1 MSELDVTQ
9 IRIKNSLVGII
20 GLKKVMEMIVRDY
33 VLRPDQAVGEN
44 IGAEMV
50 RRLSEKNYIPDRA
63 KDLYAAAFVQELKK
77 SLGQPVDIPV
87 REGLRIAVLGPGCS
101 QCDRLEMDVRDVL
114 SEMNLPGEL
123 LHVTDIREIS
133 QYGVMG
139 IPALVVNDKVV
150 CVGNV
155 PHKNKIREWLGKAQD

>member
-1 MSELDVTQ
+1 
-9 IRIKNSLVGII
+9 
-20 GLKKVMEMIVRDY
+20 KKVMETIVRDY

-139 IPALVVNDKVV
+139 VPALVVNDKVV
-150 CVGNV
+150 CVGNI